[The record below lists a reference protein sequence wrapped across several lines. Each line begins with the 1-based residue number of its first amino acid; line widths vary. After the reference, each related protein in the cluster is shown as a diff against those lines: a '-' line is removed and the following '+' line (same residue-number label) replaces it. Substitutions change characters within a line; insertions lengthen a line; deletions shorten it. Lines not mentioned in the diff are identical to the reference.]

1 MARRKATPSPPD
13 EELELLL
20 DELKWRPPRRPK
32 DPTAIGTLISGLMSR
47 KGYSQSAVAAERE
60 AAWNQAVTKILGSA
74 EPLKQMRPGD
84 VKRGVFEIHV
94 THPAL
99 VQELSFQ
106 QTELLNVLKQLI
118 PDQKIRSLRIRV
130 GTI

>member
-47 KGYSQSAVAAERE
+47 KGYSQSAVA
-60 AAWNQAVTKILGSA
+60 VTKVLGSA

-106 QTELLNVLKQLI
+106 QSELLSVLKQLI
-118 PDQKIRSLRIRV
+118 PDQKIRSLRFRV